1 MSTTSGARSPTSGRA
16 SELASETTI
25 SKEAGDNI
33 VPPETSADI
42 VAQSG
47 RANLPS
53 RPSSGDESPL
63 RSALSVL
70 TTIGPP
76 LTIATA
82 LMFYF
87 GWARSNRQAEA
98 MGLGNV
104 SLFGYSTQ
112 DYVLMSISTL
122 FIPLL
127 IIAALALGWLALH
140 RRIGL
145 MLSSPSRPKLRTAG
159 RAAFGVGLLAAF
171 AAVIMA
177 MLDPEQAPLVLP
189 LVLAG
194 GTALAAYGGW
204 LSRAADDSHE
214 PLPPPPSWQRALN
227 VVLLGS
233 VITLALFW
241 EVSKY
246 ADVVGLGYA
255 RRIEQRVS
263 RLPHATA
270 FSENPLGILAPGV
283 HEERMDMSPDADTPA
298 LRYRTSGMR
307 FLVRSGERVF
317 LLHNGWTLEEG
328 TVIVVPDSEETR
340 WQFSH

>member
-1 MSTTSGARSPTSGRA
+1 
-16 SELASETTI
+16 
-25 SKEAGDNI
+25 
-33 VPPETSADI
+33 
-42 VAQSG
+42 
-47 RANLPS
+47 
-53 RPSSGDESPL
+53 
-63 RSALSVL
+63 
-70 TTIGPP
+70 
-76 LTIATA
+76 
-82 LMFYF
+82 MFYF
-87 GWARSNRQAEA
+87 GWARSNRQAEV

-127 IIAALALGWLALH
+127 VISALAIGWLALH
-140 RRIGL
+140 RRVAF
-145 MLSSPSRPKLRTAG
+145 MLTLPSARPNLRTAG
-159 RAAFGVGLLAAF
+159 RAALGLGLLASF
-171 AAVIMA
+171 AAVIIA
-177 MLDPEQAPLVLP
+177 TLDPERAPLVLP

-194 GTALAAYGGW
+194 GAGLAAYGGW
-204 LSRAADDSHE
+204 LARAADDSHR
-214 PLPPPPSWQRALN
+214 PLPPPPPWQRALH

-270 FSENPLGILAPGV
+270 FSENPLGIVAPGV
-283 HEERMDMSPDADTPA
+283 EEGRVDVSPEADTST
-298 LRYRTSGMR
+298 LRYRTTGMR
-307 FLVRSGERVF
+307 FLVRSGGRVF
-317 LLHNGWTLEEG
+317 LVHDGWTLADG